1 MTIPEKLKIGAKVYD
16 VEITNKLDLGNVNY
30 SGEISYTDL
39 VIRICPNA
47 QAKMEADFL
56 HEMIHG
62 MLDHLGYT
70 EHDEKK
76 VDELANVLH
85 MVILDNPAVFAPVKE
100 GQQRTSFNEMR
111 TYSDLRYAVC
121 DYNSR
126 RCGKDYRI
134 VVLKTVE
141 VKRVIDYDCEE
152 GYAWK

>member
-16 VEITNKLDLGNVNY
+16 VEITNKL
-30 SGEISYTDL
+30 DL

-100 GQQRTSFNEMR
+100 GQHEN
-111 TYSDLRYAVC
+111 VC
-121 DYNSR
+121 NTESEDR
-126 RCGKDYRI
+126 
-134 VVLKTVE
+134 
-141 VKRVIDYDCEE
+141 
-152 GYAWK
+152 

>member
-76 VDELANVLH
+76 VDELANVRH
-85 MVILDNPAVFAPVKE
+85 MVILDNPAVFAPVRE
-100 GQQRTSFNEMR
+100 GQHENEKARRSCPRLGDVVQCNRLFRRTR
-111 TYSDLRYAVC
+111 HQPDLPTNGVPQQ
-121 DYNSR
+121 
-126 RCGKDYRI
+126 
-134 VVLKTVE
+134 LL
-141 VKRVIDYDCEE
+141 
-152 GYAWK
+152 

>member
-1 MTIPEKLKIGAKVYD
+1 MTIPEKLKIGAKVYG

-39 VIRICPNA
+39 IIRICPNA

-56 HEMIHG
+56 HEMFHG

-85 MVILDNPAVFAPVKE
+85 MVILDNPAVFASVRE
-100 GQQRTSFNEMR
+100 GQHEN
-111 TYSDLRYAVC
+111 VC
-121 DYNSR
+121 NTESEDR
-126 RCGKDYRI
+126 
-134 VVLKTVE
+134 
-141 VKRVIDYDCEE
+141 
-152 GYAWK
+152 

>member
-47 QAKMEADFL
+47 QAKMESDFL

-100 GQQRTSFNEMR
+100 GQHEN
-111 TYSDLRYAVC
+111 VC
-121 DYNSR
+121 NTESEDR
-126 RCGKDYRI
+126 
-134 VVLKTVE
+134 
-141 VKRVIDYDCEE
+141 
-152 GYAWK
+152 

>member
-1 MTIPEKLKIGAKVYD
+1 MTIPEKLKIGAKVYG
-16 VEITNKLDLGNVNY
+16 VEITNKL
-30 SGEISYTDL
+30 DL

-85 MVILDNPAVFAPVKE
+85 MVILDNPAVFVPVRE
-100 GQQRTSFNEMR
+100 GQHEN
-111 TYSDLRYAVC
+111 
-121 DYNSR
+121 
-126 RCGKDYRI
+126 G
-134 VVLKTVE
+134 
-141 VKRVIDYDCEE
+141 
-152 GYAWK
+152 

>member
-1 MTIPEKLKIGAKVYD
+1 MTIPEKLKIGAKVYG

-76 VDELANVLH
+76 VDEAHSYDVVETENGYD
-85 MVILDNPAVFAPVKE
+85 IVFHFVKGGE
-100 GQQRTSFNEMR
+100 TDGNE
-111 TYSDLRYAVC
+111 
-121 DYNSR
+121 NS
-126 RCGKDYRI
+126 
-134 VVLKTVE
+134 E
-141 VKRVIDYDCEE
+141 
-152 GYAWK
+152 

>member
-1 MTIPEKLKIGAKVYD
+1 MTIPEKLKIGAKVYG

-85 MVILDNPAVFAPVKE
+85 MVILDNTAVFAPVKE
-100 GQQRTSFNEMR
+100 GQHEN
-111 TYSDLRYAVC
+111 VC
-121 DYNSR
+121 NSESEDR
-126 RCGKDYRI
+126 
-134 VVLKTVE
+134 
-141 VKRVIDYDCEE
+141 
-152 GYAWK
+152 